1 MNEIET
7 FIRAD
12 RALKSVVDQIQDEQW
27 EKELSPDFPT
37 FEDRS
42 YTLRQ
47 ILNYQAYDE
56 AWIPTMMAGTSIDE
70 AGSDAFGGPIENDL
84 LGDDPAKRF
93 GELVERSIDAVK
105 ELGEDD
111 LDDRIVHYTYGD
123 YPVREALWH
132 AIVFRTTRSH
142 DLARAIGLDSDLP
155 EDLVKAVW
163 DIVEPHSDEWRQLG
177 VFGPE
182 VDVPADAPLKDR
194 LLGLTGRQP

>member
-1 MNEIET
+1 
-7 FIRAD
+7 
-12 RALKSVVDQIQDEQW
+12 
-27 EKELSPDFPT
+27 
-37 FEDRS
+37 
-42 YTLRQ
+42 
-47 ILNYQAYDE
+47 
-56 AWIPTMMAGTSIDE
+56 MMAGTSIDE

-142 DLARAIGLDSDLP
+142 DLARAIGLDGDLP

-182 VDVPADAPLKDR
+182 VDVPVDAPLKDR